1 MAEIRPIWRRAFG
14 SASVAIGVFLAAC
27 SHDPIQPAPV
37 YLKGA
42 TTTTDTRAPIVA
54 APVPMGPAG
63 TRHAMAAPLP
73 PVDRSAQ
80 SQHASKQSVTAG
92 NHPTRVQKRTR
103 PRLATRH
110 VAPAPRKQA
119 TMYPAPARTDAPG
132 AGGETIPLDG
142 PAASTAWPPAVPPIV
157 PPAATPPERTA
168 SPWVSPA
175 AEPPLTEYR
184 SPAP

>member
-1 MAEIRPIWRRAFG
+1 MGEIRPIWRRPFG

-27 SHDPIQPAPV
+27 AHDPIQPAPV

-63 TRHAMAAPLP
+63 TRRAMAAPSA

-80 SQHASKQSVTAG
+80 GQHASKEPGAAG
-92 NHPTRVQKRTR
+92 NHPARAQKKADA
-103 PRLATRH
+103 RLATRH
-110 VAPAPRKQA
+110 VAPAPRRQA
-119 TMYPAPARTDAPG
+119 TIYPAPARTDAPG

-142 PAASTAWPPAVPPIV
+142 PAASTAWPPAVPRIV

-184 SPAP
+184 SAP